1 MNSRISTQHG
11 TARLLTALVLI
22 GGMLFVSSGL
32 TAQARS
38 EQAGAKNDL
47 VGTWRMT
54 VTLYDCATGGERPP
68 FQSMISFAEGGTMTE
83 TASNAAF
90 QPGQRSPGHGSWTA
104 TDKHAYN
111 FISEAYILF
120 TTEPNPP
127 APGFQRGV
135 QRITQ
140 SVEVNGAQLTTDGS
154 VEFFDAAGN
163 LVMSGCAK
171 AVGERM
177 EP

>member
-1 MNSRISTQHG
+1 MKSGISNQG
-11 TARLLTALVLI
+11 LARLLTAIVLI
-22 GGMLFVSSGL
+22 AVMLFAGAGL

-38 EQAGAKNDL
+38 EGASSKNDI

-54 VTLYDCATGGERPP
+54 VTIYDCSTGAERPP
-68 FQSMISFAEGGTMTE
+68 FHSMISFAEGGTMTE
-83 TASNAAF
+83 TASNPGF
-90 QPGQRSPGHGSWTA
+90 QPGQRGPGHGSWTA

-111 FISEAYILF
+111 FIAEAYILF

-140 SVEVNGAQLTTDGS
+140 SVEVNGDQLTTDGS
-154 VEFFDAAGN
+154 VQFFDVQGN
-163 LVMSGCAK
+163 MLMNGCAK

-177 EP
+177 N